1 MEPVAA
7 VPSLWVTAIVGM
19 PEVQAGDDVA
29 SLLAECLAAQGLSLF
44 PGDVVVV
51 SSKIVSKAMGLRSG
65 TSKDAA
71 VASQTRRVV
80 AERAT
85 TGGGITQV
93 VVSAAGPVMAAA
105 GVDASNTGDG
115 DGLLL
120 LPEDPDGAAAALR
133 LGLLAAS
140 GLAEW
145 VEIGVVVSDTA
156 GRPWRVGQVDFALG
170 AAGVAVLDDLRGSL
184 DADGRELSVT
194 ARATADELAAVAD
207 LVKGKAEGIP
217 AVLARGSG
225 LALGAKPLH
234 ALGEADAGAARLI
247 RTGPGDWFDYGR
259 AEAVRAALGIEPGSA
274 AAADVGIPA
283 VGDEA
288 FGARVARALAVALH
302 PLADVAVEK
311 VEGVTGVEKVEGVAG
326 FEGVNG
332 VGATGEHGDAQIVGI
347 VVRAPDPYQLG
358 EAVARLRVA
367 LWGERIRVRDS
378 GRLTESTAFLNL
390 ESAV

>member
-1 MEPVAA
+1 
-7 VPSLWVTAIVGM
+7 M

-29 SLLAECLAAQGLSLF
+29 ALLAGCLAAQDLSLF

-51 SSKIVSKAMGLRSG
+51 SSKIVSKAMGLRS
-65 TSKDAA
+65 SAPKDEV

-85 TGGGITQV
+85 PGGGLTRV
-93 VVSAAGPVMAAA
+93 VESAAGPVMAAA
-105 GVDASNTGDG
+105 GVDASNTGG
-115 DGLLL
+115 ADGLLL
-120 LPEDPDGAAAALR
+120 LPEDPDGTAAALR
-133 LGLLAAS
+133 SALLAAS

-170 AAGVAVLDDLRGSL
+170 AAGVATLDDLRGSL
-184 DADGRELSVT
+184 DGDGRELSVT
-194 ARATADELAAVAD
+194 ARAIADELAAAAD

-217 AVLARGSG
+217 AVLVRGST

-234 ALGEADAGAARLI
+234 APGQADAGAARLI

-274 AAADVGIPA
+274 EAAAVGIPA
-283 VGDEA
+283 VGDEP
-288 FGARVARALAVALH
+288 FGERVLRAVAVALR
-302 PLADVAVEK
+302 PLAEVTVEETDEAKVLDGLGVDGVKPDEESGEAVVVDV
-311 VEGVTGVEKVEGVAG
+311 
-326 FEGVNG
+326 
-332 VGATGEHGDAQIVGI
+332 

-367 LWGERIRVRDS
+367 LWGEGIRVRES
-378 GRLTESTAFLNL
+378 SRLTDTAASLTL
-390 ESAV
+390 ESAL

>member
-7 VPSLWVTAIVGM
+7 APSLSITAIVGM

-65 TSKDAA
+65 ASKDAA

-85 TGGGITQV
+85 PGGGITQI

-105 GVDASNTGDG
+105 GVDASNAGDG

-120 LPEDPDGAAAALR
+120 LPEDPDAAAAALR

-194 ARATADELAAVAD
+194 ARAIADELAAAAD

-217 AVLARGSG
+217 AALVRGRG
-225 LALGAKPLH
+225 PTLGAKPLH
-234 ALGEADAGAARLI
+234 ALGEGDAGSARLI

-259 AEAVRAALGIEPGSA
+259 VEAVRAALGIEPGSA
-274 AAADVGIPA
+274 AAAEVGVPA
-283 VGDEA
+283 VGAEA
-288 FGARVARALAVALH
+288 FGERVARALAVALY
-302 PLADVAVEK
+302 PLKDVAFEQVDVE
-311 VEGVTGVEKVEGVAG
+311 EGPTEPE
-326 FEGVNG
+326 
-332 VGATGEHGDAQIVGI
+332 
-347 VVRAPDPYQLG
+347 VVDVVVQAPGPYQLG

-367 LWGERIRVRDS
+367 LWGEGVRVRAS
-378 GRLTESTAFLNL
+378 TRLTDTATSLSL
-390 ESAV
+390 EVAT